1 MEIKYHKD
9 KIEFEKELNSL
20 DKFVIDFCSILNK
33 LNIKYVIIA
42 GYVAILFGRNRNSE
56 DVDIFIDDIDLNKFK
71 TLWMRLLEEFEC
83 VNTND
88 VHDAFENYLQEVN
101 QIRFSRKNHPVPNM
115 EIKKAKDS
123 TDWWSLNNRKKVIL
137 NNSELF
143 ISPFEMQIAYKLY
156 LGSEKDIEDARF
168 LYKLFKERID
178 IKLLHSFN
186 SKFNIEERFR
196 RYIYGT
202 T

>member
-1 MEIKYHKD
+1 MELKYTKNR
-9 KIEFEKELNSL
+9 IEFEKELNSL
-20 DKFVIDFCSILNK
+20 DKFVIAFCSILNK
-33 LNIKYVIIA
+33 LNVKYVIIA

-56 DVDIFIDDIDLNKFK
+56 DIDIFIDDIDFNKFK
-71 TLWMRLLEEFEC
+71 TLWAELLKDFEC
-83 VNTND
+83 INTKD
-88 VHDAFENYLQEVN
+88 MKDAFETYLQEVN
-101 QIRFSRKNHPVPNM
+101 QIRFSRKDNPVPNM

-143 ISPFEMQIAYKLY
+143 VSPFEIQIAYKLY

-168 LYKLFKERID
+168 LYKLFKDKID

-186 SKFNIEERFR
+186 SKFNIENRFR
-196 RYIYGT
+196 RYVDGT

>member
-1 MEIKYHKD
+1 M
-9 KIEFEKELNSL
+9 
-20 DKFVIDFCSILNK
+20 
-33 LNIKYVIIA
+33 
-42 GYVAILFGRNRNSE
+42 G
-56 DVDIFIDDIDLNKFK
+56 
-71 TLWMRLLEEFEC
+71 EFEC

-88 VHDAFENYLQEVN
+88 VHDAFKTYLQEIN
-101 QIRFSRKNHPVPNM
+101 QIRFSRKNNPVPNM

-143 ISPFEMQIAYKLY
+143 VSPFEIQIAYKLY

-168 LYKLFKERID
+168 LYKLFKDKID
-178 IKLLHSFN
+178 IKLLQSFN
-186 SKFNIEERFR
+186 RKFNIEDRFR
-196 RYIYGT
+196 EYVNGT